1 MAAPISRAFPDV
13 RRADAGTILVSSW
26 TLPAPGVQKQAADLV
41 IEEWEHQE
49 RPAAMLSFTTFLSEN
64 GREVLNYAQW
74 TDDDSHREW
83 ARAAQN
89 SEDMSRVDRM
99 VLGIERPG
107 EVRYSLYRSYAT
119 EERAEST
126 PGALVTP
133 IFETDGPDRQRA
145 FIDGVVAI
153 LERTRP
159 PGLLAAHFHTSKDGR
174 LVLNH
179 GEWRDMSAWRRFTEG
194 GGTVELGVMIDGLE
208 GVTPAPTQP
217 SVPRYLPYKSLVN
230 VAAP

>member
-1 MAAPISRAFPDV
+1 MAAPIARAFPDV

-41 IEEWEHQE
+41 IEEWEQQE
-49 RPAAMLSFTTFLSEN
+49 RPAGMLSFTTFLSEN

-74 TDDDSHREW
+74 TDDDSYREW
-83 ARAAQN
+83 ARAARRP
-89 SEDMSRVDRM
+89 EGMSKVDRM

-107 EVRYSLYRSYAT
+107 QVRYGLYRSYAPD
-119 EERAEST
+119 EGPDGA

-133 IFETDGPDRQRA
+133 TFETTGPDSQRA
-145 FIDGVVAI
+145 FVDNVIAI

-174 LVLNH
+174 RVLNH
-179 GEWRDMSAWRRFTEG
+179 AEWRDMSAWRRFAEG
-194 GGTVELGVMIDGLE
+194 GGTVELGTMIEALD
-208 GVTPAPTQP
+208 GVTPAPTRP

>member
-1 MAAPISRAFPDV
+1 MTAPISRAFPDV

-41 IEEWEHQE
+41 IEEWEQQE
-49 RPAAMLSFTTFLSEN
+49 RPAGMLSFTTFLSEN

-74 TDDDSHREW
+74 TDDDSYRRW
-83 ARAAQN
+83 TRAAK
-89 SEDMSRVDRM
+89 SAEDRGKVDRM
-99 VLGIERPG
+99 VLGTERPG
-107 EVRYSLYRSYAT
+107 EVRYAIYRSYAPD
-119 EERAEST
+119 EGADRD

-133 IFETDGPDRQRA
+133 MFETEGPDSQRA
-145 FIDGVVAI
+145 FVDGVIGI

-174 LVLNH
+174 RVLNH
-179 GEWRDMSAWRRFTEG
+179 AEWADLASWRRFNEG
-194 GGTVELGVMIDGLE
+194 GGTVELAMMIDSLE
-208 GVTPAPTQP
+208 GVTPAPTLP
-217 SVPRYLPYKSLVN
+217 AVPRYLPYKSLVN

>member
-89 SEDMSRVDRM
+89 SEQLSRVDRM

>member
-13 RRADAGTILVSSW
+13 RRADVGTILVSSW

-41 IEEWEHQE
+41 IEEWEQQK
-49 RPAAMLSFTTFLSEN
+49 RPAGMLSFTTFLSEN

-83 ARAAQN
+83 ARAALN
-89 SEDMSRVDRM
+89 SEDMRGVDRM

-119 EERAEST
+119 EERSEST

-133 IFETDGPDRQRA
+133 LFETDGPDRQRA

-174 LVLNH
+174 RVLNH
-179 GEWRDMSAWRRFTEG
+179 GEWTDMSAWRRFTEG
-194 GGTVELGVMIDGLE
+194 GGTVELGVMLDGLE
-208 GVTPAPTQP
+208 GVTPVPTQP